1 MAATSSQIRFK
12 FKNAKD
18 SDVVYFEGVALPL
31 EALKASI
38 IDKKALS
45 ASGVDLIVA
54 DASSNAGA
62 YVAAEG
68 RELERAGVT
77 LSSILRSECLE
88 RRCVRRALVPP
99 RRHCIQSSAGM
110 LYPPPLA
117 LPQSTPTARS
127 SPRTRR

>member
-54 DASSNAGA
+54 DASSNVGA

-68 RELERAGVT
+68 RELERAGVA
-77 LSSILRSECLE
+77 LSSTVQRVS
-88 RRCVRRALVPP
+88 
-99 RRHCIQSSAGM
+99 
-110 LYPPPLA
+110 
-117 LPQSTPTARS
+117 
-127 SPRTRR
+127 